1 MLNLPLIRDR
11 MVSQD
16 LSQIALALKSDVDDE
31 RVARWLSGAAIP
43 GPRAMG
49 RLAKALGL
57 DPADLFDSSATL
69 PAPQVFWLGTLP
81 EGAQVAAI
89 TPELDETGRDMGRQM
104 RTLLSFLPEPPVLKP
119 QLLTPATTLS
129 DLPDALETLGIAPL
143 LRCYSSERGQL
154 AVLRQS
160 LKEFGA
166 ILVPVMWISPD
177 MPLSGAVIALP
188 DSRDFFVYVNLRN
201 SLDGIIR
208 TLAEALGG
216 CYAWTL
222 PMNERAVFAKAF
234 ADAAG
239 VANYSGD
246 LETSPLRG
254 STCSAKEY
262 LGVVDEL
269 FETPV
274 YRVIKAWQVAEGGR
288 NPAFLNSALGIHLSL
303 AHDLSVALYPCT
315 SQD

>member
-1 MLNLPLIRDR
+1 

-16 LSQIALALKSDVDDE
+16 LSQSALAVKSDVEGD
-31 RVARWLSGAAIP
+31 RVAQWLSGAAVP

-49 RLAKALGL
+49 KLAKALGL
-57 DPADLFDSSATL
+57 DPADLFDSSASL
-69 PAPQVFWLGTLP
+69 PPPQVLWLGAWP
-81 EGAQVAAI
+81 VAGALA

-104 RTLLSFLPEPPVLKP
+104 RTLFSHFPEPPVLKP
-119 QLLTPATTLS
+119 QLPTPPPAPLYAS
-129 DLPDALETLGIAPL
+129 DALETLGIAPL
-143 LRCYSSERGQL
+143 LRCHSSERGQL
-154 AVLRQS
+154 TVLRQS

-166 ILVPVMWISPD
+166 ILAPVLWAASDI
-177 MPLSGAVIALP
+177 PLPGAVIALP

-216 CYAWTL
+216 WYAWSL

-239 VANYSGD
+239 VANSSGD
-246 LETSPLRG
+246 LEKLPLLG
-254 STCSAKEY
+254 DKCSAKEY
-262 LGVVDEL
+262 LSVVDEL

-288 NPAFLNSALGIHLSL
+288 NPAFLNSALGVPLSL
-303 AHDLSVALYPCT
+303 AHELSVALYPRP